1 MATPDLARLA
11 RYVKDRRL
19 ELGLARK
26 LAAAHAGM
34 SKDTWRRVEEGE
46 PVREMSYAKMDPVL
60 GWAPGSTASVL
71 AGEEPVATRP
81 AETPGAEISEVPPAD
96 RDSRARD
103 AIRLAAISTAGGLTA
118 EEIRELSDRAVQE
131 LRERGII

>member
-11 RYVKDRRL
+11 RYVKARRL

-26 LAAAHAGM
+26 LAAARAGM

-60 GWAPGSTASVL
+60 GWASGSTAGVL
-71 AGEEPVATRP
+71 GGGEPVATRA
-81 AETPGAEISEVPPAD
+81 AETSGAEISELSSTD
-96 RDSRARD
+96 RGGRARE
-103 AIRLAAISTAGGLTA
+103 AIQLAAISTTSGLTA
-118 EEIRELSDRAVQE
+118 EEIRDLSDRAVEE
-131 LRERGII
+131 LKERGII